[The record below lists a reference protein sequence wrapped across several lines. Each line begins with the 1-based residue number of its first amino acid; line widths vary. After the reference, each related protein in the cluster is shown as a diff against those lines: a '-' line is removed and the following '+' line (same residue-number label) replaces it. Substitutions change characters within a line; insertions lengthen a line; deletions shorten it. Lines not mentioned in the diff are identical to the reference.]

1 MPLLLSV
8 LISLRAYSGP
18 AHFAFQL
25 LCLCCPPSLCLSC
38 ASLLVL
44 PCEARVIVLSLCSC
58 GLAVFLGFPP
68 RCACAGPGVSRV
80 VCLPLEWF
88 LSLSSLPP
96 LPREWSY
103 CLWMMRR
110 KSGWEICVLPFCF
123 GSCFVLLVAMICPA
137 AYDHL
142 CPCRSSEC
150 LFSSAVSISP
160 PPNPEGLCILAHS

>member
-1 MPLLLSV
+1 MHLYCSNSFCVSCLCSAACPSCSLSSFHFVPTQV
-8 LISLRAYSGP
+8 LRT
-18 AHFAFQL
+18 FAFQL

-44 PCEARVIVLSLCSC
+44 PCGARVIVLSLCSC

-103 CLWMMRR
+103 WALAPF
-110 KSGWEICVLPFCF
+110 VFCF
-123 GSCFVLLVAMICPA
+123 LSLDDETQIWLGNLRLAFLFWFVFCAFGR
-137 AYDHL
+137 YDL
-142 CPCRSSEC
+142 PWCM
-150 LFSSAVSISP
+150 
-160 PPNPEGLCILAHS
+160 